1 MGLLLDA
8 NQIPIG
14 MKMYPGNESEKPV
27 IREIIDKLKQR
38 SHISGRTIQVADKG
52 LNCFNNILH
61 ALKAGDGYIFS
72 KSVKTLSE
80 TEKTWVLLENDYVD
94 VKNKK
99 GEVLYRIKECV
110 DDFSYS
116 YTDNAGHRKTL
127 KLTEKRIVTFHRS
140 LRKSKY
146 MKLTDRWKKQKNSG
160 RVKQKIGIWRQ
171 FQVCYL
177 YFYRSERNKNGWKS
191 QGRDK

>member
-1 MGLLLDA
+1 
-8 NQIPIG
+8 
-14 MKMYPGNESEKPV
+14 MYPGNESEKPV
-27 IREIIDKLKQR
+27 IREIIDELKQR
-38 SHISGRTIQVADKG
+38 SHISGRTIQVADKRTE
-52 LNCFNNILH
+52 LLQQHPSC
-61 ALKAGDGYIFS
+61 LKAGDGYIFS

-127 KLTEKRIVTFHRS
+127 KLN
-140 LRKSKY
+140 RKAY
-146 MKLTDRWKKQKNSG
+146 CD
-160 RVKQKIGIWRQ
+160 I
-171 FQVCYL
+171 
-177 YFYRSERNKNGWKS
+177 
-191 QGRDK
+191 

>member
-72 KSVKTLSE
+72 NLIKRFPKQKKHGYFLKMIMWMLKIKKAKSFTVSKSVWMIFLILIQITPD
-80 TEKTWVLLENDYVD
+80 T
-94 VKNKK
+94 
-99 GEVLYRIKECV
+99 G
-110 DDFSYS
+110 
-116 YTDNAGHRKTL
+116 
-127 KLTEKRIVTFHRS
+127 KR
-140 LRKSKY
+140 
-146 MKLTDRWKKQKNSG
+146 
-160 RVKQKIGIWRQ
+160 
-171 FQVCYL
+171 
-177 YFYRSERNKNGWKS
+177 
-191 QGRDK
+191 